1 MLLYHTIYKD
11 TNKFILFWKNLRL
24 LLTHLALVPNQLGGC
39 GQIMIPEL
47 ILCGTGTEHF
57 Q

>member
-24 LLTHLALVPNQLGGC
+24 LLTHLALVPNQLAGC